1 MQFLLLGLAFV
12 GLLAILWLAA
22 AFGFGIWAVKETTR
36 TMSEMVENSECI
48 QSALENQ
55 VKSYEY
61 ALQDAYK
68 RGETLRP
75 PDQLQMLERARQTCK

>member
-1 MQFLLLGLAFV
+1 MQFLLFGLAFL
-12 GLLAILWLAA
+12 GLLAILYLAA

-36 TMSEMVENSECI
+36 TMSAIVENSGCI
-48 QSALENQ
+48 QTALENQ

-68 RGETLRP
+68 RGEILRP
-75 PDQLQMLERARQTCK
+75 PDQLQMLERAQQSCK